1 MLHSNTLTC
10 SQQNRTRYYKRNKSN
25 SFLTSPVQV
34 QIFQGLL
41 AHSLKQNVEKEAS
54 QFSLNQIFKFKKYV
68 QAYLGQQ

>member
-10 SQQNRTRYYKRNKSN
+10 SQQNQTRYS
-25 SFLTSPVQV
+25 SVQV

-54 QFSLNQIFKFKKYV
+54 QFSFNQTFKFKKYV
-68 QAYLGQQ
+68 

>member
-10 SQQNRTRYYKRNKSN
+10 SQQIEHVIIKEQVN
-25 SFLTSPVQV
+25 SFLTSSVQV

-41 AHSLKQNVEKEAS
+41 VHSLKQNVEKEAS
-54 QFSLNQIFKFKKYV
+54 QFSFNQTFKFKKYV

>member
-10 SQQNRTRYYKRNKSN
+10 SQQNQTRYS
-25 SFLTSPVQV
+25 SVQV

-54 QFSLNQIFKFKKYV
+54 QFSFNQTFKFKKYV

>member
-1 MLHSNTLTC
+1 MLHSYTLTC
-10 SQQNRTRYYKRNKSN
+10 SQQNRTRYYKSQFVFN
-25 SFLTSPVQV
+25 SPVQV

-54 QFSLNQIFKFKKYV
+54 QFSFNQTFKFKKYV